1 MEILE
6 NKELIT
12 IKGGAHTALWFA
24 VGTLITFLFG
34 LFDGIINPEKCKR

>member
-1 MEILE
+1 MEILK
-6 NKELIT
+6 NNELIT

-24 VGTLITFLFG
+24 IGTAITFLLG